1 MTLSRYRTLSSYSSY
16 PGIRYVQA
24 VIAQNRI
31 ERGAAALNLRRT
43 NERSLRNHQLEWFSM
58 LAVLLIVSAV
68 GIPNDA
74 ELTKPIRL
82 LLALVSV
89 ACFGVTISTG
99 YYLVNNW
106 REASS
111 KTSTYRVWLLFL
123 SIVGTPIA
131 LLTFAFGC
139 RCAVAVVF
147 RQ

>member
-1 MTLSRYRTLSSYSSY
+1 MVS
-16 PGIRYVQA
+16 A
-24 VIAQNRI
+24 VIAKNRI

-43 NERSLRNHQLEWFSM
+43 IERSLRHRQGEWFSM
-58 LAVLLIVSAV
+58 LAVLLVVSAI

-74 ELTKPIRL
+74 TLTERIRL
-82 LLALVSV
+82 LLALVAV
-89 ACFGVTISTG
+89 ACFGVTISAG

-106 REASS
+106 KEASS
-111 KTSTYRVWLLFL
+111 KTSTYRVWLSLL
-123 SIVGTPIA
+123 TIVGTPIA